1 MMLIDLS
8 DLICMYGTQAHRV
21 EGTELNLCH
30 GRGDGVVFLLMSPV
44 AYGTH

>member
-21 EGTELNLCH
+21 EGTALNLC
-30 GRGDGVVFLLMSPV
+30 RGDVFLLMSPV